1 MNKIV
6 SNFYLIKVGGKP
18 SYVGY
23 TNRPIKARFKEHK
36 KDKDFGDELV
46 TLESLGSLE
55 YDFTWNEELINSY
68 AKQVSTRETELILT
82 YGTQDSIW
90 QKGTSGNLGGQTWAN
105 VKYFIRTNRDNPKFR
120 GLPEE
125 AILAYLEE
133 GTRLSTYM
141 SNFVN
146 NMNLP
151 EARYISS
158 FVGHMKLPEARY
170 ISDFVNTMNL
180 PEVIYMKHFVS
191 TMNLPE
197 VIYMKHFVSNMNLP
211 EVTYMSNFVNH
222 MNLPETTYMS
232 SFVSNMKL
240 PEDRYI
246 SDFVSTMNLPI
257 VTYMKHFV
265 GNMKKSIDK

>member
-6 SNFYLIKVGGKP
+6 SNFYLIKVGGKL

-46 TLESLGSLE
+46 TLESLGSIE

-68 AKQVSTRETELILT
+68 AKEVSDKETELILE
-82 YGTQDSIW
+82 YGTQASIW
-90 QKGTSGNLGGQTWAN
+90 QKGLGTTIGGQTWSD

-133 GTRLSTYM
+133 GARLSTYM

-158 FVGHMKLPEARY
+158 FVNHMNLPETTYMSNFVNNMNLPEVIYMKHFISNMKLPETIY
-170 ISDFVNTMNL
+170 MSNFVNTMNL
-180 PEVIYMKHFVS
+180 PEVIYMSNFVNTMNLPEATYMSNFVS
-191 TMNLPE
+191 NMNLPEAIYIKNFVSNLNLPE
-197 VIYMKHFVSNMNLP
+197 VIYMKS
-211 EVTYMSNFVNH
+211 
-222 MNLPETTYMS
+222 
-232 SFVSNMKL
+232 
-240 PEDRYI
+240 
-246 SDFVSTMNLPI
+246 
-257 VTYMKHFV
+257 FV